1 MTNDGIKSR
10 LAELQA
16 EELTNQDPG
25 AFLIRRYVKTRGTT

>member
-10 LAELQA
+10 LAELHA
-16 EELTNQDPG
+16 EELTNLYPR